1 MKSVCRLFLHFR
13 RILLPAA
20 MLVIVMSG
28 AASAAALRGRVERK
42 EPNGSRV
49 PAAGVTVT
57 VYSQSTGRSP
67 SHRTDSDGMYY
78 FTVPAGSYR
87 LEIWPN
93 PASGA
98 KPLRYQIPRVVEPY
112 TDIQPIVLP

>member
-1 MKSVCRLFLHFR
+1 MKRACRLFLHFR
-13 RILLPAA
+13 RILLPA
-20 MLVIVMSG
+20 MLVVAMGG
-28 AASAAALRGRVERK
+28 AASAAALRGRLERK

-67 SHRTDSDGMYY
+67 SRRTDSDGMYQ
-78 FTVPAGSYR
+78 FTVPAGTYR
-87 LEIWPN
+87 FEIWLN
-93 PASGA
+93 PAPGA
-98 KPLRYQIPRVVEPY
+98 RALRYQIPRVVEPY